1 MNFYSVKSKTSVFS
15 KEEFDRYIDKRI
27 ADAISNLKVRIPQSQ
42 INDAVVKF
50 FTEKKW
56 FLTEDGKKVDTYD
69 LIRKF
74 AMNTIGIAENGKLN
88 PEFLAIV
95 QKEVANILAK
105 EGIANLYDKQDEDFD
120 DDIDEDFDELE
131 LYDLHEMEPEDI
143 CKIPTDNAKCDFPSC
158 SNFGTGS
165 IKDKDPLCTECDNFK
180 VKQAKLAEQ
189 KQNLSE
195 SKAHTCNKTETGSCG
210 GNCKCSE
217 ESKDDYKN
225 MKELEKQFMD
235 IFNKL
240 FEKLK

>member
-1 MNFYSVKSKTSVFS
+1 MNFYSAKAKALEKLFF
-15 KEEFDRYIDKRI
+15 KEELNKYIDNRI

-74 AMNTIGIAENGKLN
+74 AMDTIGIAENGKLN

-105 EGIANLYDKQDEDFD
+105 EGIANLYNKYDEDFED
-120 DDIDEDFDELE
+120 DEDE
-131 LYDLHEMEPEDI
+131 LYDLQGMESEDFREI
-143 CKIPTDNAKCDFPSC
+143 STDNAKCDFPSC

-180 VKQAKLAEQ
+180 VKQTKLAEQ
-189 KQNLSE
+189 KKNLSE
-195 SKAHTCNKTETGSCG
+195 SKAHTCDKSETGGCG
-210 GNCKCSE
+210 GNCKCSGKTE
-217 ESKDDYKN
+217 EDEATRL
-225 MKELEKQFMD
+225 KELENQFID

-240 FEKLK
+240 FGLK

>member
-1 MNFYSVKSKTSVFS
+1 MNFYRAKSNTSVFS
-15 KEEFDRYIDKRI
+15 KEEFDRYIDNRI

-95 QKEVANILAK
+95 QKEVANILAQK
-105 EGIANLYDKQDEDFD
+105 GLSDLEESQIMSDLESIGGD
-120 DDIDEDFDELE
+120 DELDPFE
-131 LYDLHEMEPEDI
+131 FPAEDTPEVSE
-143 CKIPTDNAKCDFPSC
+143 CKCDFPSC

-165 IKDKDPLCTECDNFK
+165 VKDKDPLCAECDNFK

-189 KQNLSE
+189 KKNLSE
-195 SKAHTCNKTETGSCG
+195 SKAHTCNKPETGSCG

-217 ESKDDYKN
+217 EPEDDYKN
-225 MKELEKQFMD
+225 IKELEKQFID

-240 FEKLK
+240 FEKFK

>member
-1 MNFYSVKSKTSVFS
+1 MNFYSAKSKSSVFS
-15 KEEFDRYIDKRI
+15 KEEFDKYIDNRI
-27 ADAISNLKVRIPQSQ
+27 ANAISNLKVRIPQSQ

-74 AMNTIGIAENGKLN
+74 AMNTIGVAENGKLN

-105 EGIANLYDKQDEDFD
+105 EGLANLYDKYE
-120 DDIDEDFDELE
+120 EDFDENDEDE
-131 LYDLHEMEPEDI
+131 LYDLQGMEHEGFREILM
-143 CKIPTDNAKCDFPSC
+143 DNAKCDFPSC

-180 VKQAKLAEQ
+180 VKQTKLAEQ
-189 KQNLSE
+189 KKNLSE
-195 SKAHTCNKTETGSCG
+195 SKAHTCDKSETGGCG
-210 GNCKCSE
+210 GNCKCSGKTE
-217 ESKDDYKN
+217 EDDATRLKD
-225 MKELEKQFMD
+225 LENQFID

-240 FEKLK
+240 FGLK

>member
-1 MNFYSVKSKTSVFS
+1 MNFYSVKSKSSVFS
-15 KEEFDRYIDKRI
+15 KEELNKYIDNRI

-88 PEFLAIV
+88 PEFLVIV

-105 EGIANLYDKQDEDFD
+105 EGIANLYDKYDEDFED
-120 DDIDEDFDELE
+120 EGFEDEDE
-131 LYDLHEMEPEDI
+131 LYDLQGMEHEDV
-143 CKIPTDNAKCDFPSC
+143 PTDNAKCDFPSC

-165 IKDKDPLCTECDNFK
+165 INDKDPLCTECDNFK

-189 KQNLSE
+189 KKNLSK
-195 SKAHTCNKTETGSCG
+195 SKAHTCDKSETGGCG
-210 GNCKCSE
+210 GNCKCSGKTE
-217 ESKDDYKN
+217 EDDTKRL
-225 MKELEKQFMD
+225 KELETQFID

-240 FEKLK
+240 FGLK

>member
-1 MNFYSVKSKTSVFS
+1 MNFYRAKSKTSVFS
-15 KEEFDRYIDKRI
+15 KEEFDKYIDNRI
-27 ADAISNLKVRIPQSQ
+27 ANAISNLKVRIPQSQ

-56 FLTEDGKKVDTYD
+56 FLTEDGKKVDTYE

-95 QKEVANILAK
+95 QKEVANILAQK
-105 EGIANLYDKQDEDFD
+105 GLTDLEFIGGGE
-120 DDIDEDFDELE
+120 DELE
-131 LYDLHEMEPEDI
+131 EEELPTEEEFFPEEFPEEVE
-143 CKIPTDNAKCDFPSC
+143 CKCDFPSC

-165 IKDKDPLCTECDNFK
+165 VKDKDPLCTECDNFK

-189 KQNLSE
+189 KKNLSE
-195 SKAHTCNKTETGSCG
+195 SKAHTCNKTETGSCS

-217 ESKDDYKN
+217 ESEDDYKN
-225 MKELEKQFMD
+225 IKELEKQFMD

-240 FEKLK
+240 FEKFK